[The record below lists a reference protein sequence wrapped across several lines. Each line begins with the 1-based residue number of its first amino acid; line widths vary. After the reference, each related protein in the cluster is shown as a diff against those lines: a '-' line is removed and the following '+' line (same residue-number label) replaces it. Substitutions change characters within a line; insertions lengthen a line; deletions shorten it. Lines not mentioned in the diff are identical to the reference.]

1 MQRIL
6 KSYMR
11 VKLTLSAS
19 KVGFINYSKS
29 NKKLIKYIIITV
41 IYQLRKSVNCQ
52 CIFSKTH
59 Y

>member
-1 MQRIL
+1 
-6 KSYMR
+6 MR

-52 CIFSKTH
+52 CIFSKTR